1 MSDFRPLCSTLPPP
15 NDNGDYGAEEVAK
28 TFFSINSSTVP
39 PHPPHR
45 KDIYAPF
52 QCTCLP
58 AIGRAA
64 RLKPPPL
71 YNLQQKSFP
80 CNLLNFRS
88 NAFRT
93 SFAARQLTPALLES
107 VFLLKIISSDRKGFV
122 WQVFPRLRPLCAQ
135 VTRMQRNIDNKNKIT
150 RRKNR

>member
-1 MSDFRPLCSTLPPP
+1 MPEFEGVDFLRKKGGKFKHLIPTTTTNKTKHYHKDIHPDSTLPPP

-52 QCTCLP
+52 QRTCLP

-71 YNLQQKSFP
+71 YNL
-80 CNLLNFRS
+80 
-88 NAFRT
+88 
-93 SFAARQLTPALLES
+93 
-107 VFLLKIISSDRKGFV
+107 
-122 WQVFPRLRPLCAQ
+122 
-135 VTRMQRNIDNKNKIT
+135 
-150 RRKNR
+150 